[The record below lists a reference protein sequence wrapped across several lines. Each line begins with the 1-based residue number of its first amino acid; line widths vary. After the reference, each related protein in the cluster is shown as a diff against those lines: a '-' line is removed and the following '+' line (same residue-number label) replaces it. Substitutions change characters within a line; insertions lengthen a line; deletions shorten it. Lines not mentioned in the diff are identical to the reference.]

1 MFLSIII
8 ATAIWKL
15 VGSSSLLMAH
25 TSFCLSS
32 TLYKMKV
39 YCTLYAI
46 EHEPESVPS
55 KFELPSVLDAM
66 HLAAFCSQINPLA
79 CLPVINAMADKF
91 DRHHTAQHAVNQ
103 MNEFLL
109 QLTISFGLSKKD
121 KSIKQ
126 ESKVDFKHTPL
137 IWDTEATHRLTPV
150 LKDFIHYHLCDTQV
164 KDISKVN
171 RVIRVGTVMHKVWCM
186 PMWV

>member
-15 VGSSSLLMAH
+15 VGSSSLLMALIS
-25 TSFCLSS
+25 SFCLSS
-32 TLYKMKV
+32 FLYEMKV
-39 YCTLYAI
+39 HRSLYAF

-66 HLAAFCSQINPLA
+66 HLPAFCSQINPLA
-79 CLPVINAMADKF
+79 CLPVINTMADKF
-91 DRHHTAQHAVNQ
+91 DHHDTVQHAVDR
-103 MNEFLL
+103 MNAFLL
-109 QLTISFGLSKKD
+109 QQTISFGLSNKD
-121 KSIKQ
+121 KSIKG

-137 IWDTEATHRLTPV
+137 IWDTGATHGLTPF
-150 LKDFIHYHLCDTQV
+150 LKDFIHYHSCDLPV

-171 RVIRVGTVMHKVWCM
+171 RVIGVGTVMHKF
-186 PMWV
+186 